1 MSLYGQATVIIFKGT
16 FNENDFSFE
25 LIIYTKA
32 IYDKLLNMLHNHVCL
47 VSSEEYFDT
56 LL

>member
-47 VSSEEYFDT
+47 VSSEEYFDA